1 MEQQVNSKKIILNNG
16 LYLGLATV
24 ALSIIMYVTNMI
36 YDQNWI
42 VGLISFILMIVFIA
56 MGIKAF
62 KAQNNGYL
70 SLSQGLKVG
79 LGIALIS
86 SIVAVVYNLIFLN
99 FIEPEFMTKMLE
111 MQQQK
116 MIETNPNLTQQQL
129 DMAAE
134 MGKKFSS
141 PALLPR
147 FQLSLRCFWF
157 YHFTYRLFG
166 NEKNRRLVLNS
177 YF

>member
-79 LGIALIS
+79 LGIAL
-86 SIVAVVYNLIFLN
+86 FH
-99 FIEPEFMTKMLE
+99 
-111 MQQQK
+111 
-116 MIETNPNLTQQQL
+116 
-129 DMAAE
+129 
-134 MGKKFSS
+134 
-141 PALLPR
+141 LL
-147 FQLSLRCFWF
+147 
-157 YHFTYRLFG
+157 
-166 NEKNRRLVLNS
+166 
-177 YF
+177 

>member
-1 MEQQVNSKKIILNNG
+1 
-16 LYLGLATV
+16 
-24 ALSIIMYVTNMI
+24 MYVTNMI

-86 SIVAVVYNLIFLN
+86 SIVAVVYNPYI
-99 FIEPEFMTKMLE
+99 
-111 MQQQK
+111 
-116 MIETNPNLTQQQL
+116 
-129 DMAAE
+129 
-134 MGKKFSS
+134 S
-141 PALLPR
+141 
-147 FQLSLRCFWF
+147 
-157 YHFTYRLFG
+157 
-166 NEKNRRLVLNS
+166 
-177 YF
+177 